1 MHVGMLGRQF
11 PGLARA
17 AAEIE
22 FWKRL
27 LVRARPDMRAGQFV
41 KFSFEVYRSARGPQR
56 FQDRDFL
63 LHQLVTLFLRIAH
76 ALAFDL
82 ALVLAGDQI
91 DADAPARHLVEGR
104 DHLRQQHRVDVAG
117 PCRNQ
122 RLDGGRTRRHERA
135 RDPGFPAHRADRDQK
150 IFETG
155 RFRRLHH
162 AVAQFGRARNLR
174 IHQAI
179 GGGVAMRGQIPAEF
193 ERTHETFLPVDT
205 CCRVV
210 QADEFNG
217 CEGRG
222 NRVPVAGRFSI
233 SIARTAR

>member
-1 MHVGMLGRQF
+1 MHVGMPGRQF

-17 AAEIE
+17 AAEID

-27 LVRARPDMRAGQFV
+27 LVRARPYMRSGQFV
-41 KFSFEVYRSARGPQR
+41 KLSVEIYRSMRGPQR

-63 LHQLVTLFLRIAH
+63 LHQHVTLLLRVAH

-82 ALVLAGDQI
+82 ALVLTGDQI

-117 PCRNQ
+117 PRRNQ
-122 RLDGGRTRRHERA
+122 RLDGRRTRRHERA
-135 RDPGFPAHRADRDQK
+135 GDPGFPAHRADRDQE

-162 AVAQFGRARNLR
+162 
-174 IHQAI
+174 
-179 GGGVAMRGQIPAEF
+179 
-193 ERTHETFLPVDT
+193 
-205 CCRVV
+205 
-210 QADEFNG
+210 
-217 CEGRG
+217 
-222 NRVPVAGRFSI
+222 PVA
-233 SIARTAR
+233 